1 MAAGRRSADVADNLA
16 PSVAGSG
23 NAATTPW
30 YREITPQSWRV
41 LGLAG
46 LGWMFDV
53 YDSFVLSLT
62 IPALV
67 AAFALS
73 NAEAGAIGSILA
85 AGLIIGGIIMGWV
98 ADRIGRV
105 RTLYISILV
114 YSVFTCLTAFAPSAT
129 WVAVLRFLGGLGMG
143 GTWTSGA
150 ALVAETWGAKH
161 RGKGG
166 ALMQMGLPLGSMLA
180 IGVTALVTS
189 LMGGLNNGGWRV
201 IYGLGCLPALIL
213 LPVALHTP
221 ESPVWRARAA
231 STSERTS
238 VAELFRGN
246 NVRGILLA
254 FSFIFFAQYI
264 YWGVFT
270 WTPTFLVSVKGLN
283 FVRGLGFVLSQQIGS
298 LIGFLV
304 FAALVDRLGR
314 RPAFIGYLI
323 VGAIA
328 VGVLVLEA
336 DPRVLLVTMFFTGFG
351 ITGIFAGMGP
361 FTAEMVSNTSARGLA
376 MGLAYNGGR
385 IGGLIAPVLIGALAT
400 SEQGFVAGMATTI
413 VALVL
418 AIGIIL
424 ICPETRGTEIS

>member
-1 MAAGRRSADVADNLA
+1 MADNLA
-16 PSVAGSG
+16 PPVG
-23 NAATTPW
+23 AADNLTTSSW

-41 LGLAG
+41 LGFAG

-62 IPALV
+62 IPALI

-73 NAEAGAIGSILA
+73 NAEAGTIGSILA
-85 AGLIIGGIIMGWV
+85 AGLIVGGITMGWV

-105 RTLYISILV
+105 RALYLSILV
-114 YSVFTCLTAFAPSAT
+114 YSLFTCLTALAPSAT

-180 IGVTALVTS
+180 IGVTALVTG
-189 LMGGLNNGGWRV
+189 LMGGLNHGGWRV
-201 IYGLGCLPALIL
+201 IYSLGCLPALIL
-213 LPVALHTP
+213 LPLALHTP
-221 ESPVWRARAA
+221 ESPVWRARTA
-231 STSERTS
+231 STAKRTS
-238 VAELFRGN
+238 IADLFRGSN
-246 NVRGILLA
+246 ARGILLA
-254 FSFIFFAQYI
+254 FGFIFFAQYI

-270 WTPTFLVSVKGLN
+270 WTPTFLVSVKHLN

-298 LIGFLV
+298 LVGFLV

-323 VGAIA
+323 IGAIA
-328 VGVLVLEA
+328 VGVLVFESNA
-336 DPRVLLVTMFFTGFG
+336 EVLLATMFFTGFG

-376 MGLAYNGGR
+376 MGIAYNGGR

-400 SEQGFVAGMATTI
+400 SEQGFVIGMATTI
-413 VALVL
+413 IAFIL
-418 AIGIIL
+418 AIGVIL
-424 ICPETRGTEIS
+424 ICPETRGTEII

>member
-1 MAAGRRSADVADNLA
+1 MADNWV
-16 PSVAGSG
+16 PPVGTAGTV
-23 NAATTPW
+23 AATSW

-41 LGLAG
+41 LGFAG

-62 IPALV
+62 LPALI

-73 NAEAGAIGSILA
+73 NAEAGTIGSILA
-85 AGLIIGGIIMGWV
+85 AGLIVGGITLGWV

-105 RTLYISILV
+105 RTLYLSILV
-114 YSVFTCLTAFAPSAT
+114 YSLFTCLTAFAPSAT
-129 WVAVLRFLGGLGMG
+129 WVAVLRFFGGLGMG
-143 GTWTSGA
+143 GTWTAGA

-166 ALMQMGLPLGSMLA
+166 ALMQMGLPIGSMLA

-213 LPVALHTP
+213 LPIALHTP
-221 ESPVWRARAA
+221 ESPVWQARAA
-231 STSERTS
+231 STAERTS
-238 VAELFRGN
+238 VADLFRGGN
-246 NVRGILLA
+246 ARGMLLA

-270 WTPTFLVSVKGLN
+270 WTPTFLVSVKHLT

-298 LIGFLV
+298 LLGFLV

-314 RPAFIGYLI
+314 RPTFIAYLVI
-323 VGAIA
+323 GAIA

-336 DPRVLLVTMFFTGFG
+336 NPEVLLVTMFVTGFG

-361 FTAEMVSNTSARGLA
+361 FTAEMVSNSSARGLA
-376 MGLAYNGGR
+376 MGIAYNGGR

-400 SEQGFVAGMATTI
+400 SEQGFVIGMATTI
-413 VALVL
+413 AAFIL
-418 AIGIIL
+418 AIGVIL
-424 ICPETRGTEIS
+424 ICPETRGTEIN

>member
-1 MAAGRRSADVADNLA
+1 MAGNWTPPVGTADNMA
-16 PSVAGSG
+16 VTS
-23 NAATTPW
+23 W

-41 LGLAG
+41 LCFAG

-62 IPALV
+62 IPALI

-73 NAEAGAIGSILA
+73 NAEAGTIGSILA
-85 AGLIIGGIIMGWV
+85 GGLIVGGIVMGWV

-105 RTLYISILV
+105 RALYLSILV
-114 YSVFTCLTAFAPSAT
+114 YSLFTCLTAFAPSAT

-166 ALMQMGLPLGSMLA
+166 ALMQMGLPIGSMLA
-180 IGVTALVTS
+180 IGVTALITS

-201 IYGLGCLPALIL
+201 IYGLGFLPALIL

-221 ESPVWRARAA
+221 ESPVWRARAV
-231 STSERTS
+231 STGKSGS
-238 VAELFRGN
+238 IADLFRGGN
-246 NVRGILLA
+246 ARGMLLA

-270 WTPTFLVSVKGLN
+270 WTPTFLVSVKHLN
-283 FVRGLGFVLSQQIGS
+283 FVRGLGFVLSQQFGS

-314 RPAFIGYLI
+314 RPTFIGYLVI
-323 VGAIA
+323 GAVA

-361 FTAEMVSNTSARGLA
+361 FTAEMMSNTASRGLA

-400 SEQGFVAGMATTI
+400 SAQGFVVGMATTI
-413 VALVL
+413 VAFIL
-418 AIGIIL
+418 AIGVIL
-424 ICPETRGTEIS
+424 ICPETRGTEIR

>member
-1 MAAGRRSADVADNLA
+1 MADNWVPPVGAAGSITA
-16 PSVAGSG
+16 P
-23 NAATTPW
+23 PW

-41 LGLAG
+41 LGFAG

-67 AAFALS
+67 VAFALS
-73 NAEAGAIGSILA
+73 NAEAGTIGSILA
-85 AGLIIGGIIMGWV
+85 AGLIVGGVTMGWV

-105 RTLYISILV
+105 RTLYLSILI
-114 YSVFTCLTAFAPSAT
+114 YSLFTCLTAFAPSAT
-129 WVAVLRFLGGLGMG
+129 WVAVLRFFGGLGMG

-166 ALMQMGLPLGSMLA
+166 ALMQMGLPIGSMLA

-213 LPVALHTP
+213 LPVALRTP
-221 ESPVWRARAA
+221 ESPVWSARAA
-231 STSERTS
+231 SAAKRTS
-238 VAELFRGN
+238 VTELFRGGN
-246 NVRGILLA
+246 ARGMLLA

-270 WTPTFLVSVKGLN
+270 WTPTFLVSVKHLN

-314 RPAFIGYLI
+314 RPTFIGYLI
-323 VGAIA
+323 IGAIA
-328 VGVLVLEA
+328 VAVLVLETNPEA
-336 DPRVLLVTMFFTGFG
+336 LLATMFFTGFG

-376 MGLAYNGGR
+376 MGIAYNGGR

-400 SEQGFVAGMATTI
+400 SERGFVIGMATTI
-413 VALVL
+413 AAFIL
-418 AIGIIL
+418 AIGVIL

>member
-1 MAAGRRSADVADNLA
+1 MAKSSALSA
-16 PSVAGSG
+16 AGSG
-23 NAATTPW
+23 SAVTLPW

-41 LGLAG
+41 LVLAG

-67 AAFALS
+67 ADFALS
-73 NAEAGAIGSILA
+73 NTEAGAIGSILA
-85 AGLIIGGIIMGWV
+85 GGLIFGGIIMGWV

-105 RTLYISILV
+105 RALYVSILV
-114 YSVFTCLTAFAPSAT
+114 YSLFTCLTAFAPSAT
-129 WVAVLRFLGGLGMG
+129 WVAALRFLGGLGMG

-180 IGVTALVTS
+180 IGVTSVVTS
-189 LMGGLNNGGWRV
+189 LMGGLTHGGWRV

-213 LPVALHTP
+213 LPAALSTP
-221 ESPVWRARAA
+221 ESPVWRARVA
-231 STSERTS
+231 SKVDRTP
-238 VAELFRGN
+238 VMELFRGGN
-246 NVRGILLA
+246 MRGMLLA

-270 WTPTFLVSVKGLN
+270 WTPTFLVSVKHLN

-314 RPAFIGYLI
+314 RPTFIAYLI

-328 VGVLVLEA
+328 VGVLVMEA
-336 DPRVLLVTMFFTGFG
+336 DARVLLVTMFFTGFG

-400 SEQGFVAGMATTI
+400 SAQGFVLGMATTI
-413 VALVL
+413 AAFVL
-418 AIGIIL
+418 AIGAIL
-424 ICPETRGTEIS
+424 ICPETRGTDIR

>member
-1 MAAGRRSADVADNLA
+1 VAGNGASSVGAADN
-16 PSVAGSG
+16 V
-23 NAATTPW
+23 AATSW
-30 YREITPQSWRV
+30 YREITPQCWRV
-41 LGLAG
+41 LGFAG

-62 IPALV
+62 IPALI

-73 NAEAGAIGSILA
+73 NAEAGTIGSILA
-85 AGLIIGGIIMGWV
+85 AGLIVGGIVMGWV

-105 RTLYISILV
+105 RALYLSIVV
-114 YSVFTCLTAFAPSAT
+114 YSLFTCLTAFAPSAT
-129 WVAVLRFLGGLGMG
+129 WVAALRFLGGLGMG

-166 ALMQMGLPLGSMLA
+166 ALMQMGLPIGSILA
-180 IGVTALVTS
+180 IGVTALITS

-201 IYGLGCLPALIL
+201 IYGLGFLPALIL
-213 LPVALHTP
+213 LPVALRTP

-231 STSERTS
+231 STGGSGS
-238 VAELFRGN
+238 IADLFRGGN
-246 NVRGILLA
+246 ARGMLLA

-270 WTPTFLVSVKGLN
+270 WTPTFLVSVKHLN
-283 FVRGLGFVLSQQIGS
+283 FVRGLGFVLSQQFGS

-314 RPAFIGYLI
+314 RPTFIGYLVI
-323 VGAIA
+323 GAIA

-336 DPRVLLVTMFFTGFG
+336 DPHVLLATMFFTGFG

-361 FTAEMVSNTSARGLA
+361 FTAEMMSNTASRGLA

-385 IGGLIAPVLIGALAT
+385 IGGLIAPILIGALAT
-400 SEQGFVAGMATTI
+400 SQQGFAVGMATTI
-413 VALVL
+413 VAFVL
-418 AIGIIL
+418 AIGVIL
-424 ICPETRGTEIS
+424 ICPETRGTEIR